1 VSALPRAAP
10 ETAGAGE
17 TAAGPPRS
25 AVRTAPAG
33 PLQVAVVRLA
43 VFAGLAL
50 FAGAHW
56 VSLVDSP
63 PVGRTLLVVLVATG
77 AGALLA
83 LLGASAVRRSVTAA
97 LGGRERLAGAAIA
110 AAALLVGVAAI
121 GLGLAAAGLPV
132 RLLAPGNWNE
142 LFDGLDRG
150 LAGVQGTEW
159 PYAGADPWV
168 RLTILL
174 GAPFLIVLAAL
185 VAFFPARR
193 AAPLLS
199 WVGLLALLAVYA
211 TAVTE
216 QDPGEPLLRGLA
228 LLALVGAW
236 LWLPRL
242 GPREALAGAGLVL
255 ALGVLALP
263 IAAALDT
270 ERPWWNYRAWS
281 WLGNGKAITFDWTHS
296 YGPLDWPREGTT
308 LLNVRSDRPHY
319 WKAETLDVFDGVRWT
334 RSRTS
339 DATQALQGLPSQASE
354 DDSWDYFEWNGRW
367 DEEIRFTVRSLST
380 TLLVGAGTPYLIEGA
395 GPYATASDGTTRIA
409 GQLEE
414 GDVYA
419 VNTYAPNPTAR
430 QLREAPDGLPSG
442 LAAYTAIDLPPA
454 LDPGDPLSGR
464 GSQVLVPLWGGLNTY
479 GDPDAPRRELAASVY
494 GDMYD
499 IALRVTADAPT
510 MYDAV
515 KRIERYLTRN
525 FTYSEKPRRAEF
537 PLNAFLFRDR
547 FGYCQ
552 QFSGAMAL
560 MLRMA
565 GIPSRV
571 AAGFAP
577 GSFNR
582 DSGEY
587 RVRDLDAHSWVEVH
601 FNGVGW
607 VPFDP
612 TPAAAPAEATA
623 ADLRSS
629 GGAGGPINGGRSR
642 LAPPDSGA
650 AAGGAPAADSDSGAS
665 PWLLLPL
672 LVLGGAGLI
681 AWRLTWRSRR
691 LGPEELAEAQLAE
704 LRRAL
709 PRLDWEVPAG
719 TTLLGLERRLGRT
732 AGPAAA
738 RYAAALRAHRYDP
751 RSPDAPS
758 LRDRRALR
766 RDLTARTGLRGRL
779 VGLLAIPPGGPRPV

>member
-1 VSALPRAAP
+1 MSALPRAAP
-10 ETAGAGE
+10 AAAGAGE
-17 TAAGPPRS
+17 AAAGPPRS
-25 AVRTAPAG
+25 AARAAPAG
-33 PLQVAVVRLA
+33 PLQIAVVRLA

-50 FAGAHW
+50 FASAHW

-83 LLGASAVRRSVTAA
+83 LLGAPAVRRSVTAA
-97 LGGRERLAGAAIA
+97 LSGRERLAGAAIA
-110 AAALLVGVAAI
+110 AAALVIGVAAV

-150 LAGVQGTEW
+150 LAGVQGAEW

-174 GAPFLIVLAAL
+174 GAPSLIVLAAL

-199 WVGLLALLAVYA
+199 LVGLLVLLALYA

-216 QDPGEPLLRGLA
+216 QDPGEPLLRGLV

-242 GPREALAGAGLVL
+242 GAREALAGAGLVL

-263 IAAALDT
+263 IAAALDR
-270 ERPWWNYRAWS
+270 ERPWWNYRAWT
-281 WLGNGKAITFDWTHS
+281 WLGNGKSITFDWTHS

-308 LLNVRSDRPHY
+308 LLNVESDRPHY
-319 WKAETLDVFDGVRWT
+319 WKAETLDVFDGVRWLG
-334 RSRTS
+334 SRAS
-339 DATQALQGLPSQASE
+339 DSTQALQGLPSQASE
-354 DDSWDYFEWNGRW
+354 DQSWDYFEWNGRW

-414 GDVYA
+414 GDVYT
-419 VNTYAPNPTAR
+419 VNTYAPNPSAR
-430 QLREAPDGLPSG
+430 QLREAPEGLSAG
-442 LAAYTAIDLPPA
+442 LAAFTAIELPPM
-454 LDPGDPLSGR
+454 LDPGDPTSAR
-464 GSQVLVPLWGGLNTY
+464 GNQVIVPLWGGLNTF
-479 GDPDAPRRELAASVY
+479 GDPDAPRRELSASVY
-494 GDMYD
+494 GDMFD
-499 IALRVTADAPT
+499 IAMRVTADAPT

-515 KRIERYLTRN
+515 KRVERYLTRN
-525 FTYSEKPRRAEF
+525 FTYSEKPRRAEY
-537 PLNAFLFRDR
+537 PLNAFLFRDK

-565 GIPSRV
+565 GIPTRV

-577 GSFNR
+577 GSLNR

-587 RVRDLDAHSWVEVH
+587 RVRDLDAHSWVEVN
-601 FNGVGW
+601 FNGIGW

-629 GGAGGPINGGRSR
+629 GAAGGPINGSRSR

-650 AAGGAPAADSDSGAS
+650 AAGGAPAADSDNGAS

-672 LVLGGAGLI
+672 LVLGGAGLV
-681 AWRLTWRSRR
+681 AWRLVSRSRR

-704 LRRAL
+704 LIRAL
-709 PRLDWEVPAG
+709 PRLDWELPAG

-751 RSPDAPS
+751 RSPDAPT

-766 RDLTARTGLRGRL
+766 SDLTARTGLRGRL
-779 VGLLAIPPGGPRPV
+779 LGLLAIPPGGPRPV

>member
-1 VSALPRAAP
+1 
-10 ETAGAGE
+10 
-17 TAAGPPRS
+17 
-25 AVRTAPAG
+25 
-33 PLQVAVVRLA
+33 
-43 VFAGLAL
+43 
-50 FAGAHW
+50 
-56 VSLVDSP
+56 
-63 PVGRTLLVVLVATG
+63 VLVATG

-83 LLGASAVRRSVTAA
+83 LLGAPAVRPRLSAA
-97 LGGRERLAGAAIA
+97 LAGREPLARALVAVAALAIGLAAIA
-110 AAALLVGVAAI
+110 
-121 GLGLAAAGLPV
+121 LGLAAAGLPV

-150 LAGVQGTEW
+150 LAGVQGAEW

-168 RLTILL
+168 RLTIML
-174 GAPFLIVLAAL
+174 GAPLLIGAAAL

-199 WVGLLALLAVYA
+199 AAGLVVLLAVYG
-211 TAVTE
+211 TAVVE
-216 QDPGEPLLRGLA
+216 QDPGAPLLRGLA
-228 LLALVGAW
+228 LLVLVGAW

-255 ALGVLALP
+255 ALGALSLP
-263 IAAALDT
+263 IAAALDK
-270 ERPWWNYRAWS
+270 ERPWWDYHAWS
-281 WLGNGKAITFDWTHS
+281 WLGNGKTITFDWTHS

-308 LLNVRSDRPHY
+308 LLNVKSDRPHY
-319 WKAETLDVFDGVRWT
+319 WKAESLDTFDGVRWA

-339 DATQALQGLPSQASE
+339 DATQALQGLPSQASADE
-354 DDSWDYFEWNGRW
+354 SWDYFEWNRRW
-367 DEEIRFTVRSLST
+367 DEQIRFTVRSLST
-380 TLLVGAGTPYLIEGA
+380 TLLVGAGTPYLVEGA
-395 GPYATASDGTTRIA
+395 GPYSSASDGTTRIA

-414 GDVYA
+414 GDNYT

-430 QLREAPDGLPSG
+430 QLRDAPAAAPAA
-442 LAAYTAIDLPPA
+442 LAAFTAIELPPA
-454 LDPGDPLSGR
+454 EDDPRDLGR
-464 GSQVLVPLWGGLNTY
+464 TRQVLVPLWGGLNTF
-479 GDPDAPRRELAASVY
+479 GDPDAPRRELAASAY
-494 GDMYD
+494 RDMYG
-499 IALRVTADAPT
+499 IASRVTADAPT

-515 KRIERYLTRN
+515 KGVERYLTRN
-525 FTYSEKPRRAEF
+525 FTYSEKPRRARY
-537 PLNAFLFRDR
+537 PLNAFLFRDK

-560 MLRMA
+560 MLRMV

-577 GSFNR
+577 GSLNR

-601 FNGVGW
+601 FNGIGW
-607 VPFDP
+607 VTFDP

-629 GGAGGPINGGRSR
+629 GGPSGPINGPRSR
-642 LAPPDSGA
+642 VPAPDAGGGA
-650 AAGGAPAADSDSGAS
+650 AGAPAGDSDSGAS

-672 LVLGGAGLI
+672 LVLGGAGLV
-681 AWRLTWRSRR
+681 AWRLAWRSRR
-691 LGPEELAEAQLAE
+691 LSPTELAEAQLAE

-709 PRLDWEVPAG
+709 PRLDWDVPAG
-719 TTLLGLERRLGRT
+719 TTLLGLERRLGLT

-738 RYAAALRAHRYDP
+738 RYAAALRAYRYDP

-766 RDLTARTGLRGRL
+766 RDLTARAGLRGRL
-779 VGLLAIPPGGPRPV
+779 LGLLAIPPGGPRPV